1 MTAGEAP
8 AILKCAMD
16 KRSVKALKRLVWLE
30 GYDWTDED
38 LERLLPQLEK
48 SLELVE
54 RLDTLPLRDVE
65 PVLQY
70 RML

>member
-1 MTAGEAP
+1 
-8 AILKCAMD
+8 MD
-16 KRSVKALKRLVWLE
+16 GRSVRALRRVVWLQ

-65 PVLQY
+65 PAVQY
-70 RML
+70 RMPEGAR

>member
-1 MTAGEAP
+1 
-8 AILKCAMD
+8 MD
-16 KRSVKALKRLVWLE
+16 GRSVRALRRVVWLQ

-54 RLDTLPLRDVE
+54 RLGFHLAQECFWYNPAQMPRLPR
-65 PVLQY
+65 
-70 RML
+70 

>member
-1 MTAGEAP
+1 
-8 AILKCAMD
+8 MD
-16 KRSVKALKRLVWLE
+16 KRSVRALRRAVWLQ

-48 SLELVE
+48 ALELVE

-65 PVLQY
+65 PAVQY